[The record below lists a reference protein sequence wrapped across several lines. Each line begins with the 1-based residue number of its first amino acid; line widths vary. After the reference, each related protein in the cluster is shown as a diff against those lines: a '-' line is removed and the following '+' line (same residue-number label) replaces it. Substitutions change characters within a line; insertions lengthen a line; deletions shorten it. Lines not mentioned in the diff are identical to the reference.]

1 MDLAKARQVAQRA
14 LDEHNASAEE
24 AMAIVDE
31 AIVPWDG
38 TEGWCFPLHPAAKLA
53 ERNWTLAGY
62 APGLILV
69 TEDDVIWLMS

>member
-1 MDLAKARQVAQRA
+1 MDFAKARQAAQRA
-14 LDEHNASAEE
+14 LDEHNADVEE
-24 AMAIVDE
+24 KLTIVDE

-53 ERNWTLAGY
+53 ERTWTLAGY

-69 TEDDVIWLMS
+69 TDEDVIWLAG